1 MIFRFMIFLIY
12 DSDLPL
18 KSEIVNPKSKI
29 SLFIFPVAVL
39 ILQSATTWTRII
51 PLPTFGPTFTGSC
64 RTCSRPAAA
73 A

>member
-1 MIFRFMIFLIY
+1 MIFRIYDFLIY

-51 PLPTFGPTFTGSC
+51 PPHFRSYFHRFVPHLFTVGG
-64 RTCSRPAAA
+64 AA
-73 A
+73 